1 MGIFSRLGDIINA
14 NLNAALEKAEDPE
27 KMIRLMIQE
36 MEDTLVE
43 IRSATAK
50 CIAEKKER
58 ARLLKR
64 LEEQKVDW
72 ASKAEIALDKG
83 REDLARAALA
93 EKNALADR
101 IEHLNEELSQY
112 DEQLKKYDDDIARLQ
127 AKLDDA
133 RARQRTIVMRHRS
146 AEHQLKS
153 RRHIHNQKIDEMLH
167 RFDAAERRVDHIE
180 SEAEVMDMGRKAQ
193 TIGEEFESL
202 ARDERVE
209 AELEELKA
217 HRGGNA
223 KKAAANKTPKKSK
236 ESS

>member
-64 LEEQKVDW
+64 LEEQKADW
-72 ASKAEIALDKG
+72 ASKAELALDKD

-93 EKNALADR
+93 EKTALGDR
-101 IEHLNEELSQY
+101 IEHLEDELSQY
-112 DEQLKKYDDDIARLQ
+112 DEQLQKYDNDIARLQ

-153 RRHIHNQKIDEMLH
+153 RRQIHNQKIEEMLH

-180 SEAEVMDMGRKAQ
+180 SEAEAMDMGRQPK
-193 TIGEEFESL
+193 TLGDEFDSL
-202 ARDERVE
+202 ARDDRVE
-209 AELEELKA
+209 EELESLKA
-217 HRGGNA
+217 SRSGS
-223 KKAAANKTPKKSK
+223 KSK
-236 ESS
+236 GTDKESA

>member
-14 NLNAALEKAEDPE
+14 NLNSVLEKAEDPE

-50 CIAEKKER
+50 NLAEKKER

-64 LEEQKVDW
+64 LEAQKLDW
-72 ASKAEIALDKG
+72 EAKANLALDKN

-93 EKNALADR
+93 EKTALADR
-101 IEHLNEELSQY
+101 IEHLGEELAMYDDQLVKY
-112 DEQLKKYDDDIARLQ
+112 DEDIARLQ

-133 RARQRTIVMRHRS
+133 RARQRAIVLRHRS
-146 AEHQLKS
+146 ASHQLKS
-153 RRHIHNQKIDEMLH
+153 RKQIHNDKIDEMLH
-167 RFDAAERRVDHIE
+167 RFDSAERRIDHIE
-180 SEAEVMDMGRKAQ
+180 SEAESLDMGRKAQ
-193 TIGEEFESL
+193 TLDEEIAGL

-209 AELEELKA
+209 GELEALKSA
-217 HRGGNA
+217 RAA
-223 KKAAANKTPKKSK
+223 KSEPAGS
-236 ESS
+236 